1 MKITRMVMIAT
12 AILATVLVAATAAA
26 ASQSGCAPRADI
38 LERFAAQYD
47 EVPVA
52 AGITAAA
59 LLVEVLASADG
70 ASWTIIATSSDG
82 VSCLIAA
89 GEGWRSVVA
98 EPRGPRT

>member
-1 MKITRMVMIAT
+1 MKITRMVPIAI
-12 AILATVLVAATAAA
+12 AILATVLVAAAAV

-89 GEGWRSVVA
+89 GEGWRNVVA